1 MEKTWLKSYPDGV
14 ASEISLDEFSSLV
27 DLFDKT
33 CSRFNKKTA
42 FTNFGVGISFN
53 QLKVFSENLSSYFL
67 NNLKLSK
74 GDRVSIMMPNI
85 LQYPISTFAILK
97 TGLIVDNINPL
108 FTSRELKAQ
117 LNDSG
122 SETIIIAENF
132 AFNLQEIIHETSI
145 KNIIITSLGDL

>member
-1 MEKTWLKSYPDGV
+1 
-14 ASEISLDEFSSLV
+14 
-27 DLFDKT
+27 
-33 CSRFNKKTA
+33 
-42 FTNFGVGISFN
+42 
-53 QLKVFSENLSSYFL
+53 
-67 NNLKLSK
+67 
-74 GDRVSIMMPNI
+74 MPNI

-145 KNIIITSLGDL
+145 KNIIITSLGDFIGFKGQIINFVIKHIKKLVKGRIKEAQKHTQYV